1 MYPIVVAYYPHD
13 YGMVFQ
19 LYVGYFV
26 RYIVSPILLYW
37 LFRSIAR
44 CINPFMSAKSAFLF
58 FSFIQYRVFLKCGRY
73 SKIKSFWNILELKQM
88 IL

>member
-1 MYPIVVAYYPHD
+1 MHPIVVVQYPHD

-26 RYIVSPILLYW
+26 RYIVSPTLMYW

-44 CINPFMSAKSAFLF
+44 CINPLMSAKSAFLP
-58 FSFIQYRVFLKCGRY
+58 FSFIQYGGFLKCVLQNQ
-73 SKIKSFWNILELKQM
+73 IILGYFRIEN
-88 IL
+88 